1 MKNTKKEATDIKN
14 EELLE
19 IIDKKINGNIEDI
32 KSINDEGTYILVQL
46 EMMLQYIDSLSKEV
60 KDWFI
65 NLLKFTLFHPFLMYF
80 FYYHSA

>member
-1 MKNTKKEATDIKN
+1 MKNTKKEPTDIKN

-19 IIDKKINGNIEDI
+19 IIDKKINGNIEYI

-60 KDWFI
+60 KD
-65 NLLKFTLFHPFLMYF
+65 
-80 FYYHSA
+80 

>member
-19 IIDKKINGNIEDI
+19 IIDKKINGNIEEV
-32 KSINDEGTYILVQL
+32 KSINDEATYILVQL

-60 KDWFI
+60 KD
-65 NLLKFTLFHPFLMYF
+65 
-80 FYYHSA
+80 

>member
-19 IIDKKINGNIEDI
+19 IIDKKINGNIEYI

-60 KDWFI
+60 KD
-65 NLLKFTLFHPFLMYF
+65 
-80 FYYHSA
+80 